1 MSRWCGS
8 HRLFYAFKSLFMF
21 KIFNK
26 KSETEKLQK
35 KYDKLLAK
43 WHRLSTTNRAESDKA
58 YAQAQEILKEIER
71 LQE

>member
-1 MSRWCGS
+1 
-8 HRLFYAFKSLFMF
+8 MF
-21 KIFNK
+21 KIFNT